1 MKYNILLLL
10 LIFIPN
16 LLFAQE
22 KTVEPKSFITQHE
35 NTFNGQRI
43 KYQAIAKET
52 FLRNDAGKEVAAFWS
67 ISYIKDD
74 VADKKNRPV
83 TFVFNGGPGSASI
96 WLHMGFF
103 GPQVVKVEGDY
114 MQGKSLNQPPVV
126 KNEDFLLD
134 ITDIVFVDPI
144 GTGFSRVIGEG
155 KEEDYWGLNEDAA
168 SVAEFIR
175 TWVADNNRWMS
186 PKFMAGESFGTTRAA
201 AVTKVLQ
208 GGGRAM
214 GMNGI
219 ILISQ
224 ALDYAGSTSA
234 PDNITSYFTYL
245 PSMATTAWFHK
256 KAGQGKTIE
265 AFAQEARKFAYNEY
279 LPALYKGDF
288 LSSAEKSALAN
299 RLSYF
304 IGLDTDYILRSNNRV
319 QMNRFKKEL
328 LKDEGRAIGTLDG
341 RYSGEEADQV
351 ADRPTLGDASSYL
364 TTPGYTAAFNDYLAN
379 VLQVKMENP
388 YLTSNRRIGGRWKWY
403 YGGEP
408 NYVNTSRD
416 LGESMRTNPELRV
429 MVASGYYDLITPFL
443 DAEYTFS
450 RNGMVLD
457 RVKFTY
463 YQGGHMMYN
472 NEPDFNQLAKDIRAV
487 ILER

>member
-1 MKYNILLLL
+1 M
-10 LIFIPN
+10 
-16 LLFAQE
+16 
-22 KTVEPKSFITQHE
+22 
-35 NTFNGQRI
+35 
-43 KYQAIAKET
+43 
-52 FLRNDAGKEVAAFWS
+52 
-67 ISYIKDD
+67 
-74 VADKKNRPV
+74 
-83 TFVFNGGPGSASI
+83 
-96 WLHMGFF
+96 
-103 GPQVVKVEGDY
+103 
-114 MQGKSLNQPPVV
+114 
-126 KNEDFLLD
+126 
-134 ITDIVFVDPI
+134 
-144 GTGFSRVIGEG
+144 
-155 KEEDYWGLNEDAA
+155 
-168 SVAEFIR
+168 
-175 TWVADNNRWMS
+175 
-186 PKFMAGESFGTTRAA
+186 
-201 AVTKVLQ
+201 
-208 GGGRAM
+208 
-214 GMNGI
+214 
-219 ILISQ
+219 
-224 ALDYAGSTSA
+224 
-234 PDNITSYFTYL
+234 
-245 PSMATTAWFHK
+245 
-256 KAGQGKTIE
+256 
-265 AFAQEARKFAYNEY
+265 
-279 LPALYKGDF
+279 PALYKGDI
-288 LSSAEKSALAN
+288 LTVAEKSALAN

-304 IGLDTDYILRSNNRV
+304 IGLDADYILRSNNRV

-364 TTPGYTAAFNDYLAN
+364 TTPGYTAAFNYYLAN

-472 NEPDFNQLAKDIRAV
+472 NEPDFKQLAKDIRAF